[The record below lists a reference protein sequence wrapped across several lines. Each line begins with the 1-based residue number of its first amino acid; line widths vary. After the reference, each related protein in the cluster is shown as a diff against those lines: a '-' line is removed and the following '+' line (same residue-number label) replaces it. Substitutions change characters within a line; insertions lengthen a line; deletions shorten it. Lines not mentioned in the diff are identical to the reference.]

1 MTQHIYSI
9 EGNIGS
15 GKSTIIKELKQRFF
29 RNKNVHFLLEPVTE
43 WETICDENGDT
54 IIEKYYENQEKY
66 AFSFQMMA
74 YITRLSQLQKAI
86 KKGYKYII
94 TERSLLTDKM
104 VFAKML
110 YDEDKIDTINYE
122 IYNRWFNEFIG
133 DIPDINYIYIR
144 TTPEIAHQRVM
155 KRGRVGENDIL
166 IETIENCINI
176 ETVDNYVMMF
186 DGGSRGNPGPSGCG
200 YVIYDSA
207 YRIVYEGSLSLGTQ
221 TNNYAEYMGLI
232 LGVKK
237 SCELDIK
244 HLIIKGDSLLV
255 INQLNGTYTVKS
267 DNLKPLYNEA
277 KKALLNFE
285 NVQYIHV
292 KRNNNAAADELANRA
307 MDEVSD

>member
-1 MTQHIYSI
+1 
-9 EGNIGS
+9 
-15 GKSTIIKELKQRFF
+15 
-29 RNKNVHFLLEPVTE
+29 
-43 WETICDENGDT
+43 
-54 IIEKYYENQEKY
+54 
-66 AFSFQMMA
+66 
-74 YITRLSQLQKAI
+74 
-86 KKGYKYII
+86 
-94 TERSLLTDKM
+94 
-104 VFAKML
+104 ML

-155 KRGRVGENDIL
+155 KRGRVGENIPIEYLTKCHSYHEAWLRQDKSETTIVLDGCGDNKNKDYNDIL

-307 MDEVSD
+307 MDEVSN

>member
-1 MTQHIYSI
+1 VLD
-9 EGNIGS
+9 GCGD
-15 GKSTIIKELKQRFF
+15 
-29 RNKNVHFLLEPVTE
+29 NKNK
-43 WETICDENGDT
+43 D
-54 IIEKYYENQEKY
+54 Y
-66 AFSFQMMA
+66 
-74 YITRLSQLQKAI
+74 
-86 KKGYKYII
+86 
-94 TERSLLTDKM
+94 
-104 VFAKML
+104 
-110 YDEDKIDTINYE
+110 
-122 IYNRWFNEFIG
+122 
-133 DIPDINYIYIR
+133 
-144 TTPEIAHQRVM
+144 
-155 KRGRVGENDIL
+155 NDIL